1 MLPSLRGI
9 GNLFNHP
16 KSKFSQSLLAF
27 GSLCYSPF
35 VKYAFVDGV

>member
-16 KSKFSQSLLAF
+16 QSKLSQSLLAF
-27 GSLCYSPF
+27 GSLCYSTF